1 MVFWDA
7 DTWMFPALLAQH
19 PALGRVMA
27 DYRSDTLPAARRN
40 AINNGYA
47 GALYPWTSGLTGDMG
62 DECYGS
68 VTNDQGKVTS
78 DPNKSCT
85 QQLHL
90 QSDVA
95 FAQWRYYEATG
106 DKEWLAQKDGQCS
119 KPSRSSGYP
128 KPNPPR
134 ADTRLTLCRRP
145 MNTRQ
150 IPTTMPTRTPPHR

>member
-7 DTWMFPALLAQH
+7 DTWMFPALLHSTGA
-19 PALGRVMA
+19 GRVMG
-27 DYRSDTLPAARRN
+27 DYRSDTLPAA
-40 AINNGYA
+40 A
-47 GALYPWTSGLTGDMG
+47 GMRSTTAMRCLYPWTSGLTGDMG

-68 VTNDQGKVTS
+68 VTNDQGKS
-78 DPNKSCT
+78 PRPNKSCT

-95 FAQWRYYEATG
+95 FAQWPTTSYRRQR
-106 DKEWLAQKDGQCS
+106 WLAQKGWPVLEAVAQFW
-119 KPSRSSGYP
+119 YP

-145 MNTRQ
+145 MIRDRYQ
-150 IPTTMPTRTPPHR
+150 QRCLHEASAS

>member
-7 DTWMFPALLAQH
+7 DTWMFPACLH
-19 PALGRVMA
+19 STRRWPCNG

-78 DPNKSCT
+78 DPT
-85 QQLHL
+85 R
-90 QSDVA
+90 A
-95 FAQWRYYEATG
+95 A
-106 DKEWLAQKDGQCS
+106 
-119 KPSRSSGYP
+119 RSSFI
-128 KPNPPR
+128 
-134 ADTRLTLCRRP
+134 CS
-145 MNTRQ
+145 
-150 IPTTMPTRTPPHR
+150 PT